1 MELLSGVGSFVC
13 VFCCCLFVS
22 FVKPLVCFQ
31 VHEPLLVESIIVPF
45 EETHAR
51 ETDGRKQSF
60 LQGCE
65 RFVFKRDYILFMLT
79 SQGKWHLLKDNLTMY
94 SNILTVWLL
103 PELILQWCKIK
114 FIDYFQDVKLCVPI
128 FKGVAWF
135 NLPVSALSVSRMRS
149 RGLWRGF
156 DAVPG

>member
-45 EETHAR
+45 EETRVR

-79 SQGKWHLLKDNLTMY
+79 SQGK
-94 SNILTVWLL
+94 
-103 PELILQWCKIK
+103 
-114 FIDYFQDVKLCVPI
+114 
-128 FKGVAWF
+128 
-135 NLPVSALSVSRMRS
+135 
-149 RGLWRGF
+149 
-156 DAVPG
+156 